1 MLSYEFVILE
11 VNGASC
17 EFALDDIYWEGG
29 GTVGVTDEN
38 KDLISQKFILYDNYP
53 NPFNPATNISYS
65 ILNGEYVSINIF
77 DVNGIKV
84 IELFNGYKS
93 AGTYSID
100 WNGENGRGVQVSA
113 GVYFYSIDAN
123 KFRQTKKMILLK

>member
-29 GTVGVTDEN
+29 GDVDVIYEN
-38 KDLISQKFILYDNYP
+38 KDLIAKEFILYDNYP
-53 NPFNPATNISYS
+53 NPFNPSSNISYS
-65 ILNGEYVSINIF
+65 ISNGEHVSIYIF
-77 DVNGIKV
+77 DVNGRKV
-84 IELFNGYKS
+84 IELVDDYKS

-100 WNGENGRGVQVSA
+100 WNGKNEKGMPVSG
-113 GVYFYSIDAN
+113 GVYFYSIYSED
-123 KFRQTKKMILLK
+123 FRQTKKMILLK